1 MSKNNNETSN
11 ITNRRKINND
21 KNNKSKLFHDISLIQ
36 EQENAKNK
44 NNELKNNFEYLFASM
59 KKYKSNPNIFHNK
72 NNKIDDNNDDI
83 NNKLKSYLEKFKNKI
98 HNENSENKYN
108 PNLNILKKGLLIDDS
123 NALSHRSN
131 YILFNKKNKDL
142 VFDEIFNDNII
153 NFDKMFHNNHVFF
166 SKSNNLF
173 QRIRK
178 IRHDMHLL
186 NFSEFN
192 NNLTNKMNNNNLL
205 NNINKKHKRKLFD
218 FINSSIEKLKKK
230 DNKKQKTKKHEILIN
245 GYNTERYIN
254 KYKNELKNKYSSRL
268 FNKIYQNN
276 NSKNNILDFFPQ
288 KENMKLNKLLNNIP
302 TRRKFREKSIDVINN
317 ISAIYKTKRNYK
329 KINFREEIENNSNL
343 IINLYNNRFNCVYP
357 SNDYDIIKQQTNM
370 LYYKH

>member
-1 MSKNNNETSN
+1 
-11 ITNRRKINND
+11 
-21 KNNKSKLFHDISLIQ
+21 
-36 EQENAKNK
+36 
-44 NNELKNNFEYLFASM
+44 
-59 KKYKSNPNIFHNK
+59 
-72 NNKIDDNNDDI
+72 
-83 NNKLKSYLEKFKNKI
+83 
-98 HNENSENKYN
+98 
-108 PNLNILKKGLLIDDS
+108 
-123 NALSHRSN
+123 
-131 YILFNKKNKDL
+131 
-142 VFDEIFNDNII
+142 
-153 NFDKMFHNNHVFF
+153 
-166 SKSNNLF
+166 
-173 QRIRK
+173 
-178 IRHDMHLL
+178 MHLL